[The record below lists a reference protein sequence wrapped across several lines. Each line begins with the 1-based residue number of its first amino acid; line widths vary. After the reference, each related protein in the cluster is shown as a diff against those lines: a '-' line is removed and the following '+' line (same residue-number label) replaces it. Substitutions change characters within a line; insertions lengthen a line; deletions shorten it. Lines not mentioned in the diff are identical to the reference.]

1 MYKLCFY
8 VPGSHLERVK
18 EALFKS
24 GAGRIGNYD
33 CCAWQVK
40 GQGQFRALEGSNPF
54 IGRINEVETVSEYK
68 VEMVFEDRLREQ
80 VVRALKESH
89 PYEEQAYDIWKLEN

>member
-8 VPGSHLERVK
+8 VPDSHLERVK

-80 VVRALKESH
+80 VIRALKESH
-89 PYEEQAYDIWKLEN
+89 PYEEPAYDIWRLEN

>member
-1 MYKLCFY
+1 
-8 VPGSHLERVK
+8 VK

-54 IGRINEVETVSEYK
+54 IGRINEVEAVSEYK

-89 PYEEQAYDIWKLEN
+89 PYEEPAYDIWKLEN